1 MNIPNKTQVSLYFVT
16 AVFLISGQWGC
27 ATAPEH
33 TGQNFSTPFP
43 ESSKPSVSYA
53 PEAGCPLEPVV
64 SPDAPDQEALAPIS
78 EPEPE
83 LFVDK
88 ELNDLA
94 SLGHWEEGVFLPE
107 TGENAVKYDFP
118 VTINKQVEYYLTLF
132 QTDQKEIFSR
142 WLARSTR
149 YLPMIREQ
157 LAKAGLPLDLA
168 YLAMIESGYWPTA
181 ISKASAVGLWQ
192 FMAPTGREYG
202 LQVSDWVDE
211 RRDPEKATQAA
222 AAYLSGLFLDFNNW
236 YLAVAAYNAGPR
248 TINTAVDACQTNN
261 FWQLAENGYLPPET
275 RRYVPKLLAA
285 IIIAKNP
292 TKYGFTDIPFQPG
305 LAYESIDVPRGTS
318 LKAVSVAGKID
329 EDILCNLNCE
339 LIKGVTPNDHANYP
353 LKVPVGHQEI
363 IAKNLSN
370 VATIPFIEFKTH
382 VVKKGETINQVC
394 RRYDLSKTSLLK
406 ANNLR
411 VASLSP
417 GQRLRIPYQTVR
429 YELIPEGTKGSAV
442 ASAAAPAGIF
452 SVKNSTKHRVK
463 KGETIYKLAKQYNV
477 PVDLVAKWNGL
488 KETSRIKAGD
498 ELTFYVQ
505 EPPKP
510 ASSLAKTA
518 TKQSRGEETK
528 VALASDKK
536 ATPPLKDKNKRPD
549 SPKLT
554 AKEVSKITYYRVQ
567 GGDTLWNIAQRY
579 NVTPNAIREWNNMD
593 NDSIYPGLQLI
604 LKVLREDA

>member
-1 MNIPNKTQVSLYFVT
+1 MYIPKKTQVFFYLVT

-27 ATAPEH
+27 ATAPVR
-33 TGQNFSTPFP
+33 TGQTFFPPFP
-43 ESSKPSVSYA
+43 ESSKPAVSYA
-53 PEAGCPLEPVV
+53 PEAGCPLEPVF
-64 SPDAPDQEALAPIS
+64 SPDAPDQETSAPIS

-83 LFVDK
+83 LTVDK

-107 TGENAVKYDFP
+107 PGENAVKYDFP
-118 VTINKQVEYYLTLF
+118 VTKNKQVEYYLNLF
-132 QTDQKEIFSR
+132 QTDQKEIFTR

-181 ISKASAVGLWQ
+181 LSKANAVGLWQ

-222 AAYLSGLFLDFNNW
+222 TAYLSGLFMDFNDW

-305 LAYESIDVPRGTS
+305 LVYESIDVPRGTS

-329 EDILCNLNCE
+329 EDIICNLNCE
-339 LIKGVTPNDHANYP
+339 LIKGVTPKDHANYT
-353 LKVPVGHQEI
+353 LKVPVEHRGI
-363 IAKNLSN
+363 IAKNLSS
-370 VATIPFIEFKTH
+370 VAAIPFIEFKTH
-382 VVKKGETINQVC
+382 VVKQGETITQVC
-394 RRYDLSKTSLLK
+394 RQYDLSKTSLLK

-417 GQRLRIPYQTVR
+417 GQRLRIPYQTIR
-429 YELIPEGTKGSAV
+429 YELMPEGTKGIAV
-442 ASAAAPAGIF
+442 ASAAAPATVF
-452 SVKNSTKHRVK
+452 SAKNPTKHRVK
-463 KGETIYKLAKQYNV
+463 KGETIYGLAKQYNV

-488 KETSRIKAGD
+488 KETAHVKAGD
-498 ELTFYVQ
+498 ELTFYV
-505 EPPKP
+505 EETPKP
-510 ASSLAKTA
+510 ASSQAKTA
-518 TKQSRGEETK
+518 TKQHRGGETK
-528 VALASDKK
+528 VALAPDKK
-536 ATPPLKDKNKRPD
+536 APPPQNDKNKRPD
-549 SPKLT
+549 SPKLA
-554 AKEVSKITYYRVQ
+554 AKEVGKITYYRVQ
-567 GGDTLWNIAQRY
+567 DGDTLWNIAQRY
-579 NVTPNAIREWNNMD
+579 NVTPDAIREWNNMN

-604 LKVLREDA
+604 LKILREDA